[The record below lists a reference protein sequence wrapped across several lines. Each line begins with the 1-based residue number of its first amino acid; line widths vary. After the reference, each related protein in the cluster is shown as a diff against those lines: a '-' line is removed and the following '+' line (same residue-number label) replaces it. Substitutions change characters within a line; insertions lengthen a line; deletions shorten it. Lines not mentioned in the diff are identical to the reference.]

1 MNRHE
6 KKRQQKHMNNLF
18 NEYTL
23 KFTKQELIAI
33 ANNLL
38 MMPDGSPTGRAR
50 TYTPGEGH
58 IIHTLL
64 EKIRPL
70 VEDAKAPK
78 PEEETKEPEPVII
91 GTDADQDKED
101 TTN

>member
-1 MNRHE
+1 
-6 KKRQQKHMNNLF
+6 MNNLH
-18 NEYTL
+18 NKYTL
-23 KFTKQELIAI
+23 EFTKQELIAI

-38 MMPDGSPTGRAR
+38 MTPDGSPTGRAR

-64 EKIRPL
+64 EKIRPF
-70 VEDAKAPK
+70 VEDAKAPQ
-78 PEEETKEPEPVII
+78 PEEEKKEEPAPVII

-101 TTN
+101 ISN